1 MEYLDIKSHIER
13 ISREITELKK
23 ILILEGVI
31 DKEKNDVAW
40 RNLLSLS
47 KEISARWEGFSA
59 VEEIRNQ
66 REKWDFLLLIVQL

>member
-66 REKWDFLLLIVQL
+66 REK

>member
-31 DKEKNDVAW
+31 DKGKNDVAW

-47 KEISARWEGFSA
+47 KEISARWE
-59 VEEIRNQ
+59 
-66 REKWDFLLLIVQL
+66 

>member
-1 MEYLDIKSHIER
+1 MYIKSRIER
-13 ISREITELKK
+13 IYREITELKK

-31 DKEKNDVAW
+31 DKEKSEVAW
-40 RNLLSLS
+40 RNLLILS

-66 REKWDFLLLIVQL
+66 REK